1 MNKNTIGSYAF
12 IVGVVL
18 AIVLGVASSV
28 LGAEVKPILTSILII
43 LGIVVGFMNIT
54 EKEVKDFLLTV
65 AVLIVAVGIGGG
77 SSGLADVMYIGKYLA
92 GIFAQLLAFVVPAAI
107 VVCLKTIHKLAQD

>member
-1 MNKNTIGSYAF
+1 MGKNTVGSYAF

-28 LGAEVKPILTSILII
+28 LGAQVKPYLTSILII
-43 LGIVVGFMNIT
+43 LGIIVGWMNIT

-65 AVLIVAVGIGGG
+65 AVLVVAVGLGGA
-77 SSGLADVMYIGKYLA
+77 SSGLADVMVIGPYLA

-107 VVCLKTIHKLAQD
+107 VVCLKAIHKLAQD